1 MSKRRLTQQL
11 TIGVFVLS
19 AIGCETFVPA
29 TFNQGD
35 GLQDATVLIVPFS
48 ELREDL
54 WYTESRRG
62 DALARYLDRWIREN
76 ASHDLV
82 VDDTVIEKIR
92 DWPSDRISRMN
103 WRSLLADSEADYV
116 VVGDLKNIRLQSQ
129 KMIGL
134 LDASGTVRFRVIE
147 AKTGKTIYSKQD
159 LSMSIGNREEEID
172 IPIMAMGSDQVA
184 VSKRVL
190 ALLGKAVGREL
201 YGYYKD

>member
-1 MSKRRLTQQL
+1 MLSKALTPTPETRA
-11 TIGVFVLS
+11 TI
-19 AIGCETFVPA
+19 
-29 TFNQGD
+29 D
-35 GLQDATVLIVPFS
+35 
-48 ELREDL
+48 EL
-54 WYTESRRG
+54 
-62 DALARYLDRWIREN
+62 
-76 ASHDLV
+76 HDSLGQ
-82 VDDTVIEKIR
+82 
-92 DWPSDRISRMN
+92 
-103 WRSLLADSEADYV
+103 LLADSEADYV